1 MGTRI
6 AEHDSYAH
14 GFDPYYAGASPA
26 GPGSS
31 VPSMSSQRAVQVP
44 FAPEET
50 SVKRR
55 DSPGG
60 ASSAGPA
67 YNPNVDQLAASGVQ
81 AFRGYAADHD
91 GQGGFPSLSL
101 RPAGSSVV
109 QSEPEPEP
117 EPVPPT
123 PPPRLKKRRLG
134 FSLDVSDLDTRS
146 VFLGFALAVLAY
158 FVLRGVRAP
167 R

>member
-6 AEHDSYAH
+6 AEHDSYSH
-14 GFDPYYAGASPA
+14 GFDPYYAVSPA
-26 GPGSS
+26 PSGSGR
-31 VPSMSSQRAVQVP
+31 PPQAPQAP

-55 DSPGG
+55 DGSV
-60 ASSAGPA
+60 STTGPA

-81 AFRGYAADHD
+81 AFRGYPSNYEDN
-91 GQGGFPSLSL
+91 GFPSLSL
-101 RPAGSSVV
+101 RPGGVR
-109 QSEPEPEP
+109 SEPEPEP
-117 EPVPPT
+117 EPEPAPVPP
-123 PPPRLKKRRLG
+123 PKPKKKRAI
-134 FSLDVSDLDTRS
+134 SLDMSDLDARS
-146 VFLGFALAVLAY
+146 IFLGFALAVLAY